1 MAMATFPLTIY
12 QTRRGF
18 NDVGADDM
26 RYGDISQEQLIKRFR
41 LTAVSNVVDPYTLTR
56 LTPFNTPQSR
66 FAGVYGNSNGG
77 QLSAHE
83 CARLLFGELQTT
95 SLPFAFYGP
104 YRQLINQ
111 MLTHLYRSTGAP
123 WRDARLD
130 LAYRNQILSDNSKNS
145 TRIAIKKIIDV
156 NIDYENKGYPLSL
169 LAELTNNIEQSVLPK
184 FDLPILDKI
193 NGMGISVHDV
203 HATRIDVVSLE
214 VRGTR
219 WRARI
224 LYKGQDHFGLGVE
237 DIQKQKFMQ
246 FQFFKIW
253 FVLQRFNRFGFRP
266 FFTNMEAI
274 IDVEGGRL

>member
-83 CARLLFGELQTT
+83 CARLLFEELQTT
-95 SLPFAFYGP
+95 CLPFAFYGP

-145 TRIAIKKIIDV
+145 TRIAIKQVIDTY
-156 NIDYENKGYPLSL
+156 IDYQQKGYPGDKVFAF
-169 LAELTNNIEQSVLPK
+169 AEAIRDKILPK
-184 FDLPILDKI
+184 FDSFIDKV
-193 NGMGISVHDV
+193 NGMGICVHDV
-203 HATRIDVVSLE
+203 HATQINVLSLKVE
-214 VRGTR
+214 EKR
-219 WRARI
+219 WRAKI
-224 LYKGQDHFGLGVE
+224 LFHGQDHFGLGVE
-237 DIQKQKFMQ
+237 DIQKRKFMQ
-246 FQFFKIW
+246 LQFFRIW
-253 FVLQRFNRFGFRP
+253 FILQRFNRFGFRP
-266 FFTNMEAI
+266 FLTNMEAV
-274 IDVEGGRL
+274 IDLEGGSR

>member
-77 QLSAHE
+77 QLSVHE
-83 CARLLFGELQTT
+83 CARLLFEELQTT
-95 SLPFAFYGP
+95 CLPFAFYGP

-145 TRIAIKKIIDV
+145 TRIAIKKI
-156 NIDYENKGYPLSL
+156 
-169 LAELTNNIEQSVLPK
+169 
-184 FDLPILDKI
+184 
-193 NGMGISVHDV
+193 
-203 HATRIDVVSLE
+203 R
-214 VRGTR
+214 
-219 WRARI
+219 
-224 LYKGQDHFGLGVE
+224 QDHFGLGVE

>member
-1 MAMATFPLTIY
+1 MVMATFPLTIY

-66 FAGVYGNSNGG
+66 FAGVYGNRNGG
-77 QLSAHE
+77 QLSVHE
-83 CARLLFGELQTT
+83 CARLLFEELQAT

-130 LAYRNQILSDNSKNS
+130 LAYRNQILRDNSKNS
-145 TRIAIKKIIDV
+145 TRIAIKQVIDTY
-156 NIDYENKGYPLSL
+156 IDYQQKGYPGDKVFAF
-169 LAELTNNIEQSVLPK
+169 AEAIRDKILPK
-184 FDLPILDKI
+184 FDSFIDKI
-193 NGMGISVHDV
+193 NGMGVCVHDV
-203 HATRIDVVSLE
+203 HATQIKVLSLKVE
-214 VRGTR
+214 EKR
-219 WRARI
+219 WRAKI
-224 LYKGQDHFGLGVE
+224 LFQGQDHFGLGIE
-237 DIQKQKFMQ
+237 DIQKRKFMQ
-246 FQFFKIW
+246 LQFFRIW
-253 FVLQRFNRFGFRP
+253 FILQRFNRFGFRP
-266 FFTNMEAI
+266 FLTNMEAV
-274 IDVEGGRL
+274 IDLEGGSR

>member
-1 MAMATFPLTIY
+1 MVMATFPLTIY

-41 LTAVSNVVDPYTLTR
+41 LTAISNVIDPYTLTR

-66 FAGVYGNSNGG
+66 FAGVYGKRNCG
-77 QLSAHE
+77 QLSVHE
-83 CARLLFGELQTT
+83 CARLLFEELQAT

-145 TRIAIKKIIDV
+145 TRIAIKQVIDTY
-156 NIDYENKGYPLSL
+156 IDYQQKGYPGDKAFAF
-169 LAELTNNIEQSVLPK
+169 AEAIRDKILPK
-184 FDLPILDKI
+184 FDSFIDKI
-193 NGMGISVHDV
+193 NGMGVCVHDV
-203 HATRIDVVSLE
+203 HATQIKVLSLKVE
-214 VRGTR
+214 EKR
-219 WRARI
+219 WRAKI
-224 LYKGQDHFGLGVE
+224 LFQGQDHFGLGIE
-237 DIQKQKFMQ
+237 DIQKRKFMQ
-246 FQFFKIW
+246 LQFFRIW
-253 FVLQRFNRFGFRP
+253 FILQRFNRFGFRP
-266 FFTNMEAI
+266 FLTNMEAV
-274 IDVEGGRL
+274 IDLEGGSR

>member
-1 MAMATFPLTIY
+1 MTMATFPLTIY

-66 FAGVYGNSNGG
+66 FAGVYGNRNGG
-77 QLSAHE
+77 QLSVHE
-83 CARLLFGELQTT
+83 CARLLFEELQAT

-130 LAYRNQILSDNSKNS
+130 LAYRNQILRDNSKNS
-145 TRIAIKKIIDV
+145 TRIAIKQVIDIY
-156 NIDYENKGYPLSL
+156 IDYQQKGYPGDKVFAF
-169 LAELTNNIEQSVLPK
+169 AEAIRDKILPK
-184 FDLPILDKI
+184 FDSFIDKI
-193 NGMGISVHDV
+193 NGMGVCVHDV
-203 HATRIDVVSLE
+203 HATQIKVLSLKVE
-214 VRGTR
+214 EKR
-219 WRARI
+219 WRAKI
-224 LYKGQDHFGLGVE
+224 LFQGQDHIGLGIE
-237 DIQKQKFMQ
+237 DIQKRKFMQ
-246 FQFFKIW
+246 LQFFRIW
-253 FVLQRFNRFGFRP
+253 FILQRFNRFGFRP
-266 FFTNMEAI
+266 FLTNMEAV
-274 IDVEGGRL
+274 IDLEGGSR

>member
-1 MAMATFPLTIY
+1 MVMATFPLTIY

-66 FAGVYGNSNGG
+66 FAGVYGKRNGG
-77 QLSAHE
+77 QLSVHE
-83 CARLLFGELQTT
+83 CARLLFEELQAT

-130 LAYRNQILSDNSKNS
+130 LAYRNQILRDNSKNS
-145 TRIAIKKIIDV
+145 TRIAIKQVIDTY
-156 NIDYENKGYPLSL
+156 IDYQQKGYPGDKVFAF
-169 LAELTNNIEQSVLPK
+169 AEAIRDKILPK
-184 FDLPILDKI
+184 FDSFIDKI
-193 NGMGISVHDV
+193 NGMGVCVHDV
-203 HATRIDVVSLE
+203 HATQIKVLSLKVE
-214 VRGTR
+214 EKR
-219 WRARI
+219 WRAKI
-224 LYKGQDHFGLGVE
+224 LFQGQDHFGLGIE
-237 DIQKQKFMQ
+237 DIQKRKFMQ
-246 FQFFKIW
+246 LQFFRIW
-253 FVLQRFNRFGFRP
+253 FILQRFNRFGFRP
-266 FFTNMEAI
+266 FLTNMEAV
-274 IDVEGGRL
+274 IDLEGGSR

>member
-1 MAMATFPLTIY
+1 MTMATFPLTIY

-66 FAGVYGNSNGG
+66 FAGVYGNRNGG
-77 QLSAHE
+77 QLSVHE
-83 CARLLFGELQTT
+83 CARLLFEELQAT

-130 LAYRNQILSDNSKNS
+130 LAYRNQILRDNSKNS
-145 TRIAIKKIIDV
+145 TRIAIKQVIDTY
-156 NIDYENKGYPLSL
+156 IDYQQKGYPGDKVFAF
-169 LAELTNNIEQSVLPK
+169 AEAIRDKILPK
-184 FDLPILDKI
+184 FDSFIDKI
-193 NGMGISVHDV
+193 NGMGVSVHDV
-203 HATRIDVVSLE
+203 HATQIKVLSLKVE
-214 VRGTR
+214 EKR
-219 WRARI
+219 WRAKI
-224 LYKGQDHFGLGVE
+224 LFQGQDHFGLGIE
-237 DIQKQKFMQ
+237 DIQKRKFMQ
-246 FQFFKIW
+246 LQFFRIW
-253 FVLQRFNRFGFRP
+253 FILQRFNRFGFRP
-266 FFTNMEAI
+266 FLTNMEAV
-274 IDVEGGRL
+274 IDLEGGSR

>member
-1 MAMATFPLTIY
+1 MVMATFPLTIY

-66 FAGVYGNSNGG
+66 FVGVYGNRNGG
-77 QLSAHE
+77 QLSIHE
-83 CARLLFGELQTT
+83 CARLLFEELQAT

-145 TRIAIKKIIDV
+145 TRIAIKQVIDTY
-156 NIDYENKGYPLSL
+156 IDYQQKGYPGDKVFAF
-169 LAELTNNIEQSVLPK
+169 AEAIRDKILPK
-184 FDLPILDKI
+184 FDSFIDKI
-193 NGMGISVHDV
+193 NGMGVCVHDV
-203 HATRIDVVSLE
+203 HATQIKVLSLKVE
-214 VRGTR
+214 EKR
-219 WRARI
+219 WRAKI
-224 LYKGQDHFGLGVE
+224 LFQGQDHFGLGIE
-237 DIQKQKFMQ
+237 DIQKRKFMQ
-246 FQFFKIW
+246 LQFFRIW
-253 FVLQRFNRFGFRP
+253 FILQRFNRFGFRP
-266 FFTNMEAI
+266 FLTNMEAV
-274 IDVEGGRL
+274 IDLEGGSR

>member
-1 MAMATFPLTIY
+1 MVMATFPLTIY

-66 FAGVYGNSNGG
+66 FAGVYGNRNGG
-77 QLSAHE
+77 QLSIHE
-83 CARLLFGELQTT
+83 CARLLFEELQAT

-145 TRIAIKKIIDV
+145 TRIAIKQVIDTY
-156 NIDYENKGYPLSL
+156 IDYQQKGYPGDKVFAF
-169 LAELTNNIEQSVLPK
+169 AEAIRDKILPK
-184 FDLPILDKI
+184 FDSFIDKI
-193 NGMGISVHDV
+193 NGMGVCVHDV
-203 HATRIDVVSLE
+203 HATQIKVLSLKVE
-214 VRGTR
+214 EKR
-219 WRARI
+219 WRAKI
-224 LYKGQDHFGLGVE
+224 LFQGQDHFGLGIE
-237 DIQKQKFMQ
+237 DIQKRKFMQ
-246 FQFFKIW
+246 LQFFRIW
-253 FVLQRFNRFGFRP
+253 FILQRFNRFGFRP
-266 FFTNMEAI
+266 FLTNMEAV
-274 IDVEGGRL
+274 IDLEGGSR

>member
-1 MAMATFPLTIY
+1 MTMATFPLTIY

-66 FAGVYGNSNGG
+66 FAGVYGNRNGG
-77 QLSAHE
+77 QLSVHE
-83 CARLLFGELQTT
+83 CARLLFEELQAT

-145 TRIAIKKIIDV
+145 TRIAIKQVIDTY
-156 NIDYENKGYPLSL
+156 IDYQQKGYPGDKVFAF
-169 LAELTNNIEQSVLPK
+169 AEAIRDKILPK
-184 FDLPILDKI
+184 FDSFIDKI
-193 NGMGISVHDV
+193 NGMGVCVHDV
-203 HATRIDVVSLE
+203 HATQIKVLSLKVE
-214 VRGTR
+214 EKR
-219 WRARI
+219 WRAKI
-224 LYKGQDHFGLGVE
+224 LFQGQDHFGLGIE
-237 DIQKQKFMQ
+237 DIQKRKFMQ
-246 FQFFKIW
+246 LQFFRIW
-253 FVLQRFNRFGFRP
+253 FILQRFNRFGFRP
-266 FFTNMEAI
+266 FLTNMEAV
-274 IDVEGGRL
+274 IDLEGGSR